1 MNEEAINPSASSGW
15 TEDIER
21 RRAEADEDGIP
32 LVSNIYL
39 SYLFALYI
47 ISYFNFKYAGS
58 ALRDGARLYV
68 TWYCPTRRGSAVCDL
83 VLLYVTWFC
92 PTRRGSVVREE
103 AARLASVHRLK
114 VCKQAN

>member
-39 SYLFALYI
+39 SYLFAL
-47 ISYFNFKYAGS
+47 
-58 ALRDGARLYV
+58 LTL
-68 TWYCPTRRGSAVCDL
+68 T
-83 VLLYVTWFC
+83 
-92 PTRRGSVVREE
+92 
-103 AARLASVHRLK
+103 
-114 VCKQAN
+114 